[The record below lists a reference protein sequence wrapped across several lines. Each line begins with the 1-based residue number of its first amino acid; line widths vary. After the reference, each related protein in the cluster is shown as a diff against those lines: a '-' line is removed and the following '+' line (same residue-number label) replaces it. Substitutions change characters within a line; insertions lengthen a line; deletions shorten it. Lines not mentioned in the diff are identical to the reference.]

1 MDRQQKKK
9 MTWQK
14 EQEDWERAEKLRE
27 MRNFRNGNQMT
38 ALRFQTGWC
47 IRHPCRLNYFCFL
60 CTQNA
65 QLAEGRGGEGGGVA
79 VGEWGVGSALGPMT
93 PAQILQLM
101 AGWFYPSPVHPTWLG
116 SVIGLSLSM
125 AYIPLQCH
133 LLFLRIVQW
142 SCGLGVTMTLDLG
155 FKPGSD
161 WR

>member
-1 MDRQQKKK
+1 MEKGKWTISRKKWQQ
-9 MTWQK
+9 
-14 EQEDWERAEKLRE
+14 EQEDWERAERWE
-27 MRNFRNGNQMT
+27 TSETGNQMT

-65 QLAEGRGGEGGGVA
+65 QLAEGRGGVGVA
-79 VGEWGVGSALGPMT
+79 VGEWGARSALGPIT

-101 AGWFYPSPVHPTWLG
+101 AGWFYPSPVHPTQLG
-116 SVIGLSLSM
+116 SVMGLSLSM
-125 AYIPLQCH
+125 ACIPLHCH
-133 LLFLRIVQW
+133 LLFLRIAQW
-142 SCGLGVTMTLDLG
+142 SCGLGVIMTSDLG